1 MEIEIDKEQLIEFNK
16 TLIGAAHRVIKPHQL
31 DSVFSSYFY
40 YEDIPSQIASI
51 VNSIIKNHPFGDG
64 NKRTAMMT
72 LYYLT
77 QTYDVIIE
85 LEGEKEIFEAIQY
98 VVNNKLEIEEVVEV
112 LQLKEKGN
120 DKNRS

>member
-16 TLIGAAHRVIKPHQL
+16 TLTGAAHRVIKPHQL

>member
-16 TLIGAAHRVIKPHQL
+16 TLTGALHRVIKPHQL

-77 QTYDVIIE
+77 QAYDVIIG
-85 LEGEKEIFEAIQY
+85 LEEEKEIFRAIQY
-98 VVNNKLEIEEVVEV
+98 IVNNKLEIEEVVEV
-112 LQLKEKGN
+112 LQLKEEEN
-120 DKNRS
+120 DKSRS